1 MQWHEG
7 IVERG
12 SGRAEKLGFPTAN
25 IRLSDVP
32 DAGIYAARAI
42 LGDETRDAIAYVD
55 TRRKLLEA
63 HLFGYEGA
71 PLYGAH
77 LKVALLKKMREDR
90 LFPDDATLLHAIE
103 RDVQEVLAYF
113 AQPETRIMIFGT
125 FDMIHKG
132 HESLFMQARSLAKRP
147 YLIVSVARDVSVARI
162 KGAPPRTGE
171 EERRALLA
179 AHPLVDEAI
188 LSDLDGYMPHIR
200 AARPDII
207 GLGYDQ
213 FGEYVDRLEEDLR
226 REGIQAAIV
235 RLAAF
240 EPETYKTAKLR

>member
-1 MQWHEG
+1 MRWHEG
-7 IVERG
+7 VVERG

-25 IRLSDVP
+25 IRPDDVP

-42 LGDETRDAIAYVD
+42 VGEETYDAIAYVD
-55 TRRKLLEA
+55 PRRKLLET
-63 HLFGYEGA
+63 HLFGYHGA
-71 PLYGAH
+71 PLYGASI
-77 LKVALLKKMREDR
+77 KVALYKKMRDDR
-90 LFPDDATLLHAIE
+90 LFPDDAALLGAIE
-103 RDVQEVLAYF
+103 RDVQDVLAYF

-132 HESLFMQARSLAKRP
+132 HESLFMQARALAKRP
-147 YLIVSVARDVSVARI
+147 YLIVSVARDRSVARI
-162 KGAPPRTGE
+162 KGVPPRKNE

-213 FGEYVDRLEEDLR
+213 FGEYVDRLEEDLT
-226 REGIQAAIV
+226 REGIRPQIV